1 MTELPE
7 ALGAELIAALEKK
20 GYASLTPV
28 QLAVLRPDLEGRD
41 LRITSQTGSGKTVAV
56 GIALRDVVKD
66 KEAGAPRALLITP
79 TRELAKQVEQELRW
93 LYAPLGVDVTS
104 VTGGAS
110 YRDEYRAL
118 SRKPAIVVGTP
129 GRLRDHLERG
139 GLATDAIRAVVLD
152 EADRMLDM
160 GFKEEI
166 DAILAKA
173 PKERRTILLSATF
186 PREVKALA
194 DRVQRDPAFVEGTPL
209 GAANTDIEHLIHV
222 VAPRERLDAIVNLLL
237 ATPEAPSLIF
247 VRTRADV
254 AELAGLLQ
262 GAGFSIGSLSGDME
276 QPERDRALAAFKR
289 GSIQAL
295 VATDVAARGIDVQE
309 IGRVIH
315 AEPPNDADTYTH
327 RSGRTG
333 RAGRQGISSVLA
345 APAAMRRVT
354 GLLSRA
360 KVRWR
365 LAPLPTAEELRAGAA
380 ERVFVELTKEAPDE
394 IDEAIWN
401 LAKRLGK
408 EEESRTRI
416 LARLLAK
423 GKLFGATEPR
433 VIRPTMVQA
442 PDDRP
447 HRDGP
452 PPRREHSQAERPR
465 REHSQAERPR
475 REHDGPRPQRDHDA
489 PRREWGAPRREVAPP
504 DAPGAWT
511 KFRVTWGGMHG
522 ADARRVLAMLCRRG
536 GIQGTDIGAISVDRN
551 YSTVDVSSAVAERFA
566 EATARPDPRD
576 PRVKVFRERA
586 PGEASPPIPP
596 PRKSARKLPEADDA
610 VPAPRRSSRKLPE
623 AEAPSPVP
631 PPRKSARRLD
641 APPPRPMGGGGG
653 GGHVIRR
660 PKKPH
665 RKGQPRS

>member
-1 MTELPE
+1 MTDLPE
-7 ALGAELIAALEKK
+7 ALGVELVAALEKK

-28 QLAVLRPDLEGRD
+28 QLAVLRPELEGRD

-222 VAPRERLDAIVNLLL
+222 VAPRDRLDAIVNLLL

-365 LAPLPTAEELRAGAA
+365 LAPLPTAEELRASAA
-380 ERVFVELTKEAPDE
+380 ERVFVELTKEGTDE

-423 GKLFGATEPR
+423 GRLFGAAEPR
-433 VIRPTMVQA
+433 EVRTISVQA
-442 PDDRP
+442 AVDR
-447 HRDGP
+447 GP
-452 PPRREHSQAERPR
+452 PPRRDF
-465 REHSQAERPR
+465 ERPR
-475 REHDGPRPQRDHDA
+475 REHDGPRPQRDYDA
-489 PRREWGAPRREVAPP
+489 PRREWGAPRREAAPP
-504 DAPGAWT
+504 DAAGASQDLRWT
-511 KFRVTWGGMHG
+511 KFRVTWGGIHG

-536 GIQGTDIGAISVDRN
+536 GIQGTDIGAITFDRN
-551 YSTVDVSSAVAERFA
+551 FSTVDVSSAVAERFA
-566 EATARPDPRD
+566 EAAGRPDPRD
-576 PRVKVFRERA
+576 PRVKVFRDRA
-586 PGEASPPIPP
+586 PGEGAPPIPP
-596 PRKSARKLPEADDA
+596 
-610 VPAPRRSSRKLPE
+610 PRRSSRKLPE
-623 AEAPSPVP
+623 AEAIPPPRRSSRKLPEAPPPVP
-631 PPRKSARRLD
+631 PPRKSARKLD
-641 APPPRPMGGGGG
+641 AGSPRPTGHMG
-653 GGHVIRR
+653 GGHVVRR
-660 PKKPH
+660 PKKQH